1 MPLSRMIEKAYELI
15 RGGRIEEIGDG
26 VYNVIGEHGTYIV
39 VRNID
44 GSVTCNCPG
53 FTSKRRCSHSLAVMM
68 LNQPVLLKSI
78 KREIE
83 REEKLR
89 KTKH

>member
-1 MPLSRMIEKAYELI
+1 LPLSRMIEKAYELI

-39 VRNID
+39 VRSID

-83 REEKLR
+83 RKEKLR

>member
-1 MPLSRMIEKAYELI
+1 MPLDRMIEKAYDLI
-15 RGGRIEEIGDG
+15 REGRVEQINNG
-26 VYNVIGEHGTYIV
+26 VYNVVGEHGTYIV

-68 LNQPVLLKSI
+68 INQPVLLKSI

-83 REEKLR
+83 REDKWR
-89 KTKH
+89 RTKR

>member
-1 MPLSRMIEKAYELI
+1 
-15 RGGRIEEIGDG
+15 
-26 VYNVIGEHGTYIV
+26 
-39 VRNID
+39 
-44 GSVTCNCPG
+44 
-53 FTSKRRCSHSLAVMM
+53 M

-83 REEKLR
+83 KWEKLR

>member
-39 VRNID
+39 VRGID

-68 LNQPVLLKSI
+68 LNQPVLLRSI

-83 REEKLR
+83 RKGKLR

>member
-1 MPLSRMIEKAYELI
+1 MIEKAYELI

>member
-1 MPLSRMIEKAYELI
+1 MIEKAYELI
-15 RGGRIEEIGDG
+15 RGRRIEEISDG

-83 REEKLR
+83 KWEKLR